1 MKIGRR
7 EFIIRASHAAV
18 VGPALTATTT
28 AVAQSTVLEEGR
40 LHAPSELPKGG
51 ASQFAQVNGIRLH
64 YVSVGSG
71 PVVILLHGWPQ
82 TWFAWRET
90 MQRLSSRFTVIA
102 PDLRGIGLSERTPS
116 GYDKRT
122 IAADI
127 RALVAQV
134 AGGRAHVVAHDMGGK
149 AAYMLA
155 HLHPESIEKLVMVD
169 CLIPGTENMDALRG
183 GAWHYGFHMAPEIPE
198 MLTKGRER
206 EYIAAQIRA
215 WSYRKDAV
223 TEVVI
228 SESSRHYASP
238 GGMTAGFNYYR
249 ALGDDARLA
258 SSFDGRTLDMP
269 ILAIGGR
276 HGVGTKL
283 ADALRK
289 QAGNLTAVIAE
300 DSGHFVAEE
309 APDFFCE
316 QVERFLAS

>member
-1 MKIGRR
+1 MATTVSTTI
-7 EFIIRASHAAV
+7 AQPAA
-18 VGPALTATTT
+18 AKTAT
-28 AVAQSTVLEEGR
+28 
-40 LHAPSELPKGG
+40 HDAPLPKGG
-51 ASQFAQVNGIRLH
+51 PSQFADVNGIKLH
-64 YVSVGSG
+64 YVSAGSG

-90 MQRLSSRFTVIA
+90 IARLAPRFTVIA
-102 PDLRGIGLSERTPS
+102 PDLRGTGLSERTS
-116 GYDKRT
+116 TGYDKRT

-127 RALVAQV
+127 RALIAHV
-134 AGGRAHVVAHDMGGK
+134 AGARAHVVAHDMGGK

-155 HLHPESIEKLVMVD
+155 HLHPECIEKLVMVD
-169 CLIPGTENMDALRG
+169 CLVPGTENTDALRG
-183 GAWHYGFHMAPEIPE
+183 GAWHYGFHMAAEIPE
-198 MLTKGRER
+198 MLTQGRER

-223 TEVVI
+223 TEAVI
-228 SESSRHYASP
+228 AESARHYASP

-249 ALGDDARLA
+249 ALRDDAALA
-258 SSFDGRTLDMP
+258 ASFAGRTLDMP

-276 HGVGTKL
+276 HGVGAKL

-289 QAGNLTAVIAE
+289 QASNLTAVIAE

-309 APDFFCE
+309 VPDFFCD